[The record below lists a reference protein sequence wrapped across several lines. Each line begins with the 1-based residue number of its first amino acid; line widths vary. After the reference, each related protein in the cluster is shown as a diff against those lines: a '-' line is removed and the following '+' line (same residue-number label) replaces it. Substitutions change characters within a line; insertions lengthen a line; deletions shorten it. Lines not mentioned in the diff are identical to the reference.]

1 MGGCH
6 LFPQS
11 LLVAVGGHRL
21 VGVVIST
28 HSRRLC
34 AWQSSS
40 LRADAASACNNHR
53 LYWRAIAQPLPM
65 DGCCSHVD
73 PAYCSRKVTMA
84 AAAYTRPLPTIHGRY
99 RYARILVVTILYVVA
114 EVSAWLGPIRV
125 CKTGN
130 VDPSRLERIDGE
142 SDHVRLCQPVHPLEE
157 LAQGVARAGDRW
169 PLE

>member
-6 LFPQS
+6 LFPQP
-11 LLVAVGGHRL
+11 LLVVVGGHRL
-21 VGVVIST
+21 VGVVVST

-40 LRADAASACNNHR
+40 LRAGAASACNNHR
-53 LYWRAIAQPLPM
+53 LYWRAIAQPPPM

-73 PAYCSRKVTMA
+73 
-84 AAAYTRPLPTIHGRY
+84 
-99 RYARILVVTILYVVA
+99 RILVVTILYVVA

-142 SDHVRLCQPVHPLEE
+142 SDR
-157 LAQGVARAGDRW
+157 GISG
-169 PLE
+169 